1 MKHRFINLEVDDQD
15 ESGRGKENWHSW
27 SANTEFQKR
36 FPFFALT
43 DNAAENHSK
52 MKTFSN

>member
-1 MKHRFINLEVDDQD
+1 MRVEEGKRI
-15 ESGRGKENWHSW
+15 GTRG
-27 SANTEFQKR
+27 APITEFQKR

>member
-36 FPFFALT
+36 FPFFALR
-43 DNAAENHSK
+43 DNAAENNSK